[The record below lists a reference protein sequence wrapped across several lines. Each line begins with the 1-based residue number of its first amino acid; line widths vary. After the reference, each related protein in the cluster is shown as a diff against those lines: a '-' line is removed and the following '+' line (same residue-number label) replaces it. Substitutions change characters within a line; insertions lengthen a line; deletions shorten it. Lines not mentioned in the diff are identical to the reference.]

1 MGINFRKLSF
11 TKDFARINFCELG
24 LIEGFAGINFRECD
38 LYKFLVGIN
47 FAFALRKNIFHDL
60 SLWGRP

>member
-38 LYKFLVGIN
+38 LYKYLVDMKLG
-47 FAFALRKNIFHDL
+47 FA
-60 SLWGRP
+60 